1 MRGGSAVAQHHER
14 GLTLIEVIGSVL
26 LLSVVLGAIFSLANY
41 VLHYSTQ
48 SKVQLEAIALAQE
61 GIGRAKE
68 HMYRNPGSVPVSQ
81 TGLGTNQ
88 RFTIS
93 YTLDS
98 DIQKVNSSVTT
109 SSGVY
114 LYTLE
119 AIVFDQTVIKKL
131 TVFIQWK

>member
-1 MRGGSAVAQHHER
+1 MAQHHER
-14 GLTLIEVIGSVL
+14 GSTLIEVIGSVL
-26 LLSVVLGAIFSLANY
+26 LLSVVLGAIFALANY

-48 SKVQLEAIALAQE
+48 SKIQLEAIALAQE
-61 GIGRAKE
+61 RIGRAKE
-68 HMYRNPGSVPVSQ
+68 YVYRNPGTVPSIQ
-81 TGLGTNQ
+81 TAQGTNQ

-98 DIQKVNSSVTT
+98 DLKLVKSSAT
-109 SSGVY
+109 SGGVY

-119 AIVFDQTVIKKL
+119 AILFDQTEIKKL

>member
-1 MRGGSAVAQHHER
+1 MAQHHER
-14 GLTLIEVIGSVL
+14 GSTLIEVIGSVL
-26 LLSVVLGAIFSLANY
+26 LLSVVLGAIFALANY

-68 HMYRNPGSVPVSQ
+68 HMYRNPGSVPLSQ
-81 TGLGTNQ
+81 TGQGTNQ

-93 YTLDS
+93 YTLEPDL
-98 DIQKVNSSVTT
+98 QVVKSSAT
-109 SSGVY
+109 SGGVY

-119 AIVFDQTVIKKL
+119 AIVFDQTEIKKL

>member
-1 MRGGSAVAQHHER
+1 MAQHHER
-14 GLTLIEVIGSVL
+14 GSTLIEVIGSVL

-41 VLHYSTQ
+41 VLHYATQ

-68 HMYRNPGSVPVSQ
+68 YMYRNPGSVPSTQ

-93 YTLDS
+93 YTLEPDL
-98 DIQKVNSSVTT
+98 QVVKSSAT
-109 SSGVY
+109 SGGVY